1 MVSSEAKWGLKEAR
15 RLHLILLTT
24 LEGGRR
30 KFGVENVV
38 PLCLLFPLKGIQV
51 RKKLF
56 LP

>member
-38 PLCLLFPLKGIQV
+38 PLCLVFLLKGIQV